1 MAGHSGLAGGRR
13 FENGGADM
21 KLRYGAVA
29 IAISVGLIIL
39 IGTFVPALASVKLE
53 LVHWAVILAGVAVL
67 VGIGNLFSVHYQKL
81 RRREKSWGYS
91 LTLLFAM
98 LATLLVG
105 VMVGPS
111 GAWMQAVVETIIL
124 PVEASLMALLAVTLV
139 YASVRLLR
147 RRADWMSVL
156 FLGTAALTLLA
167 SVSLPLIGEIPILSD
182 WIRTLLMVFSTGGAR
197 GLLLGVALGALTTG
211 LRALF
216 AMDRPYGGK

>member
-1 MAGHSGLAGGRR
+1 MKRR
-13 FENGGADM
+13 T
-21 KLRYGAVA
+21 VA
-29 IAISVGLIIL
+29 AAISMAVGLFIL
-39 IGTFVPALASVKLE
+39 LGTF
-53 LVHWAVILAGVAVL
+53 VHWAVILAGVAGL
-67 VGIGNLFSVHYQKL
+67 VGIGNLFSVHYRKI
-81 RRREKSWGYS
+81 RRREKGWGNS

-105 VMVGPS
+105 VIFGPS
-111 GAWMQAVVETIIL
+111 GVWMQAVLETIIF

-139 YASVRLLR
+139 YASIRLLR
-147 RRADWMSVL
+147 RRADFMSIL

-182 WIRTLLMVFSTGGAR
+182 WIRTLLMILETGGAR
-197 GLLLGVALGALTTG
+197 GLLLGVSLGALTTG

>member
-1 MAGHSGLAGGRR
+1 MKRR
-13 FENGGADM
+13 T
-21 KLRYGAVA
+21 VA
-29 IAISVGLIIL
+29 AAISMAVGLFIL
-39 IGTFVPALASVKLE
+39 LGTFVPIPLFALVRFE
-53 LVHWAVILAGVAVL
+53 LVHWAVILAGVAGL
-67 VGIGNLFSVHYQKL
+67 VGIGNLFSVHYQKI
-81 RRREKSWGYS
+81 RRREKGWGNS

-105 VMVGPS
+105 VIFGPS
-111 GAWMQAVVETIIL
+111 GVWMQAALETIIF

-139 YASVRLLR
+139 YASIRLLR
-147 RRADWMSVL
+147 RRADFMSIL

-182 WIRTLLMVFSTGGAR
+182 WIRTLLMILETGGAR

>member
-1 MAGHSGLAGGRR
+1 
-13 FENGGADM
+13 M

-39 IGTFVPALASVKLE
+39 IGTFVPVLASVKLE

-81 RRREKSWGYS
+81 RRREKGWGYS

-111 GAWMQAVVETIIL
+111 GAWMQAVVETII
-124 PVEASLMALLAVTLV
+124 PRGSLVDGAVGGDACLRQRPPP
-139 YASVRLLR
+139 APPCRLDVGAVSGD
-147 RRADWMSVL
+147 RRAHAPGLGLPAFDW
-156 FLGTAALTLLA
+156 
-167 SVSLPLIGEIPILSD
+167 
-182 WIRTLLMVFSTGGAR
+182 
-197 GLLLGVALGALTTG
+197 
-211 LRALF
+211 
-216 AMDRPYGGK
+216 